1 MKQVTATLL
10 ALVLMVGPVTTSFG
24 YTKPNTYSHDR
35 KTIVFKNQ
43 YIYSPHAWI
52 IVKAID
58 LLRHD
63 GYIQEADAAQKHLLP
78 MLEGVTFNDVWGD
91 ADLAGGSVLDYYI
104 PDNPDENYG
113 YGHVLSFPL
122 HAFAPYKNS
131 THSFKTHPL
140 YGYENAAEHAQFRYD
155 YAVRIANGH
164 WGDDSHDF
172 MAGWVNDTL
181 LGQDDPQDGRYASGA
196 GIDTAN
202 HTWGNGQTAATAFLD
217 MLQNHS
223 FSQVVF
229 PDQTEDALSTIYL
242 PEADLLENHS
252 SRWFDDHFGDA
263 DDIEAF
269 NGYDNHGYAVYASWT
284 RDASGH
290 CNGGAD
296 CAAPMI
302 VRLPVRSNAHAFFQL
317 GWSLH
322 LLEDVT
328 TPVHTINGS
337 FETFEVHNDVET
349 RTDEVLASPG
359 VSFNGQLVRN
369 ALPALTKSDFTNLY
383 SFHPTSSCAD
393 KAVDPAQLFASR
405 RYSDRLPFLPGEGVA
420 HAYVRNLADISHTFI
435 PYIKCIDTESDSG
448 WDSVGFFTASGLDTG
463 IKGAAGLMHQFMAD
477 AGMADTTAP
486 VVSLRTAPPTST
498 NQNVLSFTGSA
509 TDTGSTVKSVEY
521 SFDDGQT
528 WNAANPIDGAFSDD
542 LTERFVFTTSA
553 LPDGTYAIRIRAT
566 DVSNN
571 VTPPASQPRKV
582 VVVDTTPPA
591 VSFAA
596 PVAGQYSHSAT
607 LTLNYSVTDN
617 LSGVRNFTP
626 TLDGATTV
634 AGHGL
639 ASGQAINLLTEL
651 TLGYHTFMI
660 AASDNAN
667 NNASRSVTFSVVV
680 TPDSIKDDVSQFF
693 AAGKIKNQGLANSLT
708 VKLNAAAAARTR
720 GNCQTAANN
729 YQAFINEVQAQTGKG
744 IDSSAAQVMIADAQ
758 YLIAHCP

>member
-1 MKQVTATLL
+1 
-10 ALVLMVGPVTTSFG
+10 MVGPVTTSLG
-24 YTKPNTYSHDR
+24 YTKPNTYSHDSR
-35 KTIVFKNQ
+35 TIVFKTQ
-43 YIYSPHAWI
+43 YIHSPHAWI

-63 GYIQEADAAQKHLLP
+63 GYIKEADAAQKYLLP

-164 WGDDSHDF
+164 WGDDSRDF

-196 GIDTAN
+196 GIDTAH
-202 HTWGNGQTAATAFLD
+202 HTWGDGQTAASDFLD
-217 MLQNHS
+217 MKLNHS
-223 FSQVVF
+223 ISQVPFPGPPEDVF
-229 PDQTEDALSTIYL
+229 CSLPADDAICRIYVPEPDI
-242 PEADLLENHS
+242 LENHS
-252 SRWFDDHFGDA
+252 SRWFDDKFGNA

-269 NGYDNHGYAVYASWT
+269 NGYDGHGYAVYANWT

-302 VRLPVRSNAHAFFQL
+302 VRLPVGSTAHSFFQL

-337 FETFEVHNDVET
+337 LETFEVHNDVET
-349 RTDEVLASPG
+349 RADEVLASPG
-359 VSFNGQLVRN
+359 VSFNGQVVKN

-383 SFHPTSSCAD
+383 SFQPPSCVD

-405 RYSDRLPFLPGEGVA
+405 RYSDRLPILPGEGVA
-420 HAYVRNLADISHTFI
+420 HAYVRNLADISNTFI
-435 PYIKCIDTESDSG
+435 PYIECIDTESDRG

-463 IKGAAGLMHQFMAD
+463 IKGAGGLMHQFMAD
-477 AGMADTTAP
+477 SGMADTTP
-486 VVSLRTAPPTST
+486 PIISLSSNSTTPT

-509 TDTGSTVKSVEY
+509 SDTGSTVKSVEY
-521 SFDDGQT
+521 SLDDGQT
-528 WNAANPIDGAFSDD
+528 WHAANASDGTFSDN
-542 LTERFVFTTSA
+542 LTEGYGFTTAA
-553 LPDGTYAIRIRAT
+553 LPDGIYAVRARAT

-571 VTPPASQPRKV
+571 VTSPSSQPRV
-582 VVVDTTPPA
+582 VIVVDTTPPA
-591 VSFAA
+591 IAIA
-596 PVAGQYSHSAT
+596 EPLAGQYSHSAT

-626 TLDGATTV
+626 MLDGATTV
-634 AGHGL
+634 AAHGL

-667 NNASRSVTFSVVV
+667 NNASRSVSFSIVV
-680 TPDSIKDDVSQFF
+680 TADSIKGDVSQFF
-693 AAGKIKNQGLANSLT
+693 AAGKIKNRGLANSLT
-708 VKLNAAAAARTR
+708 VKLNAAADARTS

-744 IDSSAAQVMIADAQ
+744 VDSSAAQVMVADAL